1 MYFAA
6 LLAFQITDGI
16 NLYECFP
23 LKKDIFGCL
32 RTSVGARAFLVPLL
46 RKNLV
51 NLSPAAPHV
60 LIEDTLSF
68 LTSAILNQVSFDA
81 SYHHF
86 LQGHVFCCIKL
97 VWLSLHTLVLPIRLA
112 VLYCWNC
119 LPKYECK
126 PHESAI

>member
-81 SYHHF
+81 SYHLAKDPFSTGACF
-86 LQGHVFCCIKL
+86 L
-97 VWLSLHTLVLPIRLA
+97 LHQTGLA
-112 VLYCWNC
+112 FFAYSC
-119 LPKYECK
+119 PSY
-126 PHESAI
+126 